1 MNATNYFIQFVSLLS
16 TVLTIA
22 IVIRSLLSWFPNV
35 KRENPLVEI
44 LFQVTEPVLG
54 PIRRVLP
61 TMGGIDFSP
70 LAAILLLQFIE
81 QAAISLVK
89 A

>member
-1 MNATNYFIQFVSLLS
+1 MNATSYLIQFISLLS

-22 IVIRSLLSWFPNV
+22 IVIRSLMSWFPNV
-35 KRENPLVEI
+35 PRDNPLVVI
-44 LFQVTEPVLG
+44 LMQITEPVLG
-54 PIRRVLP
+54 PIRRFMP

-70 LAAILLLQFIE
+70 LVAILLLQFIE
-81 QAAISLVK
+81 QAAISLVR